1 MMNFMDEMAII
12 NNKEPNISITEN
24 DALGYRTSGSAL
36 VDLNFSISSLRN
48 ESDDIVI
55 QSFLKAFNEDKE
67 LALKWLFYVRDIR
80 MGVGERR
87 LFRVIL
93 RHLSIFHPNE
103 IKHLI
108 QYIPE
113 YGRWDDLL
121 ELLETNLEHD
131 AILMILNQI
140 EKDHESMKNGKPI
153 SLIGKWLPSC
163 NTSSKRTIK
172 LGKRISRLLNMSE
185 RKYRILLS
193 KFRKYLNVVET
204 KMSNNNWDEID
215 YQAVPSNANL
225 LYKDA
230 FLRHDEVRRTQF
242 LKELEEGSVTINS
255 STLYPYQI
263 FAKYDSMIHNDVDPT
278 LEHLWYSLPNT
289 LKDNTKSILVVADGS
304 GSMLI
309 RVGPGGASALSI
321 AQSIAI
327 YFAER
332 LHGNFKNKFIT
343 FSSYPEVV
351 NLNHLT
357 TLREKITYVS
367 QFDDCTN
374 TDIEAVF
381 NLVLETALVNKA
393 KQEELPS
400 TILVISDMEFDDGL
414 LNPLD
419 SKLFDSINNKFK
431 SNGYQLPKLAFWN
444 LNSRSGT
451 IPLIENDLGIALV
464 SGFSPHITS
473 MILSGELDPYECLKE
488 TLLSNRYQH
497 IKAME

>member
-185 RKYRILLS
+185 RKYRMGR
-193 KFRKYLNVVET
+193 RKCQESSGHCCLHPYRPREDRPLRG
-204 KMSNNNWDEID
+204 
-215 YQAVPSNANL
+215 A
-225 LYKDA
+225 
-230 FLRHDEVRRTQF
+230 RHD
-242 LKELEEGSVTINS
+242 
-255 STLYPYQI
+255 
-263 FAKYDSMIHNDVDPT
+263 
-278 LEHLWYSLPNT
+278 
-289 LKDNTKSILVVADGS
+289 
-304 GSMLI
+304 
-309 RVGPGGASALSI
+309 GPGG
-321 AQSIAI
+321 
-327 YFAER
+327 
-332 LHGNFKNKFIT
+332 G
-343 FSSYPEVV
+343 P
-351 NLNHLT
+351 
-357 TLREKITYVS
+357 
-367 QFDDCTN
+367 
-374 TDIEAVF
+374 
-381 NLVLETALVNKA
+381 
-393 KQEELPS
+393 
-400 TILVISDMEFDDGL
+400 
-414 LNPLD
+414 
-419 SKLFDSINNKFK
+419 
-431 SNGYQLPKLAFWN
+431 
-444 LNSRSGT
+444 RSGAGGAGGGGGSGARRA
-451 IPLIENDLGIALV
+451 GIARP
-464 SGFSPHITS
+464 GRP
-473 MILSGELDPYECLKE
+473 GGAAAELHASSTRVRRPE
-488 TLLSNRYQH
+488 
-497 IKAME
+497 A